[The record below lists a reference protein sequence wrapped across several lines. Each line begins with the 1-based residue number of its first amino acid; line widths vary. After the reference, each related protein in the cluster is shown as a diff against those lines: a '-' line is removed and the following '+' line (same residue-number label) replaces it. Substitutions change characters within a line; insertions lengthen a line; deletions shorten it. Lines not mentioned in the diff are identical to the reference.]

1 MSQSMDDEQAA
12 RSDAAAAIMEADVAR
27 GQRRARDGKLFGL
40 VWLVFLVYP
49 VAALLQA
56 RPLSARPLVALGAI
70 VVFAAADVWIILRS
84 RSGWQSCP
92 QRPGRAEWLAL
103 SVLAAVPVGLILAYS
118 GDSASWLY
126 LFIYTSTASA
136 SVLPERLAGRVI
148 IGLTIIMLALGVVT
162 HADWSALLYV
172 TLLVPA
178 IGYSVIGSIRMTR
191 TIRELRMAR
200 EEIARLAVSEER
212 LRFARDLHDL
222 LGHSLSLIVLKSELA
237 GRLAEAA
244 PERAGAEMH
253 DVEGVARA
261 ALREVR
267 EAVTG
272 YRQPTLAEELRGAR
286 EMLAAAGI
294 AYWCDSAPVALPAAT
309 EAVLA
314 WAVREGVTNV
324 IRHSGAT
331 GCAIHVA
338 SDATGA
344 GVEVVDDGR
353 GAPHEDMGTG
363 TGTGTGS
370 GLRGLV
376 ERVAAQGGDFAAGP
390 DPTGG
395 FRLRVRLPLGD
406 ARPEGPPVMD
416 RAGVEVGAHE

>member
-1 MSQSMDDEQAA
+1 MDDSGRVSRPGTATVAA
-12 RSDAAAAIMEADVAR
+12 RDDAVA
-27 GQRRARDGKLFGL
+27 GERRARAGKLFGL
-40 VWLVFLVYP
+40 IWLLFLVYP
-49 VAALLQA
+49 IAALLQA

-70 VVFAAADVWIILRS
+70 VVFAAADVWIILRG
-84 RSGWQSCP
+84 RSGWQACP
-92 QRPGRAEWLAL
+92 RRPGRAEWLAL
-103 SVLAAVPVGLILAYS
+103 FVLAAVPVGLILAYS

-136 SVLPERLAGRVI
+136 AVLPERVAGRVI
-148 IGLTIIMLALGVVT
+148 IGLTIIMLALGVAT
-162 HADWSALLYV
+162 RADWSALLYV

-178 IGYSVIGSIRMTR
+178 VGYSVISSIRMTH
-191 TIRELRMAR
+191 TIRELRAAR

-244 PERAGAEMH
+244 PARAAGEIR

-267 EAVTG
+267 EAVAG

-286 EMLAAAGI
+286 EMLAAAGV
-294 AYWCDSAPVALPAAT
+294 AYWCEAAPAGLPAAA

-324 IRHSGAT
+324 IRHSRAT
-331 GCAIHVA
+331 TCTVR
-338 SDATGA
+338 ATREEDNA
-344 GVEVVDDGR
+344 GVEVVDDGQG
-353 GAPHEDMGTG
+353 GAADTAP
-363 TGTGTGS
+363 GS

-376 ERVAAQGGDFAAGP
+376 ERVAAQGGDFSAGP
-390 DPTGG
+390 APTGG
-395 FRLRVRLPLGD
+395 YRLRVRVPLGPAKSANPIPRAD
-406 ARPEGPPVMD
+406 APQV
-416 RAGVEVGAHE
+416 GVGTSD